1 MAITRKVNSDIEITE
16 ARGDEDVS
24 RCSLTRSK
32 LITVGEMRVTTK
44 DTRTPQRLTFF
55 SKPPHEDK
63 GSFLMA
69 IFSSTPEMASSK
81 ATSQA
86 PRRRSSCLFTI
97 FHQEITA
104 APPPSQLGGHP
115 PRVTSL
121 RSLTRT
127 NRNGELNTMQGCKAR
142 TQREVLK
149 SFSLKSHQI
158 NKC

>member
-1 MAITRKVNSDIEITE
+1 MAITRKVNSGIEITK

-44 DTRTPQRLTFF
+44 ASRTQRRLAFF
-55 SKPPHEDK
+55 SKPPHEDE
-63 GSFLMA
+63 GPFLMA
-69 IFSSTPEMASSK
+69 SFSSTPERWQAPQPLHKLHEGEARASSQSSK
-81 ATSQA
+81 K
-86 PRRRSSCLFTI
+86 RSPQ
-97 FHQEITA
+97 HQ
-104 APPPSQLGGHP
+104 PPSQLGGHP
-115 PRVTSL
+115 PRVTSS

-142 TQREVLK
+142 TPKVFKFVTLK
-149 SFSLKSHQI
+149 FHQS